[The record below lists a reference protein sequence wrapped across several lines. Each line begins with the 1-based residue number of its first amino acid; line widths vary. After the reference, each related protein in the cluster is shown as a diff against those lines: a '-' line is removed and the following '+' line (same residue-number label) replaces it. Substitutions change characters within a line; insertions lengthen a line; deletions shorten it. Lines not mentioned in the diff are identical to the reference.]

1 MAAINFPDSPSNGD
15 THVVGGVTYTY
26 NSTET
31 KWKTT
36 INSNAFLPLSGGTVS
51 GNIVL
56 DGELQHS
63 GDTDTKLHFDT
74 DTIKLDTAGSERFRV
89 GSAGQL
95 GIGGATYG
103 SSGQVLTSQG
113 ASAAPQWTT
122 LTTGTVL
129 QVQSSIKTSA
139 ENQSIPSSV
148 HTDITGLSV
157 DLTPSNANNIIYVS
171 YSVTGENHSGVAP
184 WNIVGSFSTTI
195 GGTRTV
201 RGPTGVS
208 NQPGGIIHWV
218 DSHGSGNDSSS
229 TMGALHMVN
238 YPFTAGTTDTITF
251 RPTIRFNAAASFGIN
266 RTATDSNG
274 TDYERTHSWITVMEV
289 AA

>member
-1 MAAINFPDSPSNGD
+1 MTIRIDGTNTAANPGI
-15 THVVGGVTYTY
+15 T
-26 NSTET
+26 
-31 KWKTT
+31 
-36 INSNAFLPLSGGTVS
+36 GT
-51 GNIVL
+51 
-56 DGELQHS
+56 
-63 GDTDTKLHFDT
+63 DTDTGLSFGTNEVSINT
-74 DTIKLDTAGSERFRV
+74 DGTERFRV
-89 GSAGQL
+89 GSSGQF

-103 SSGQVLTSQG
+103 TSGQVLTSGG
-113 ASAAPQWTT
+113 ASAAPSWTT

-129 QVQSSIKTSA
+129 QVQSSIKTTA
-139 ENQSIPSSV
+139 ENQSIPSST
-148 HTDITGLSV
+148 HTDITGISV

-171 YSVTGENHSGVAP
+171 YSVTGENHSGSAT

-201 RGPTGVS
+201 RGPADVS
-208 NQPGGIIHWV
+208 NRPGGIIHWV
-218 DSHGSGNDSSS
+218 DSYGSGNDNSS

-251 RPTIRFNAAASFGIN
+251 RPTIRMNAAASFGIN
-266 RTATDSNG
+266 RTASDSDG